1 MHRAAMTC
9 LTYIDID
16 IDIDI
21 DIELYYIE
29 LIQETVNVF
38 MITCSCFEKV

>member
-9 LTYIDID
+9 LTYID